1 MKLVLDGW
9 VNYDSHETREDV
21 EVDGLIFDAVYE
33 MSGFGIVETAAIL
46 DMQHNN
52 IIVWVL
58 GDISRKG
65 RAW

>member
-33 MSGFGIVETAAIL
+33 MSGFDIVETAAIL